1 MLRRCPACWANFRL
15 LLCGMTCDPNQDT
28 FIEPT
33 INKNLVD
40 RIKLYFTESVANSFY
55 NSCKDVNYNNGRAID
70 VICAASPCTRDALF
84 KALGGDRSPFPV
96 EFIVTK
102 SDINNSRKSFDV
114 PAYRCNE
121 TVPRRVADAGG
132 PPCSCIDCESSC
144 IEPPAPP
151 TPSPRVLV
159 FGLDAWVFSGIVIFV
174 GTVLIFAAYEI
185 VSRVYRSRHTI
196 PIQSDRPDDSR
207 SFHFNQHG
215 TAVEDQSPTN
225 CIHRIRN
232 WLEDTMSQGFSF
244 LGRVIASHP
253 LISLSVSAVVSAVLC
268 AGLSLFTVTTNPVEL
283 WSAPTSR
290 SRLEKNFFDKNFAPF
305 YRTEQLIIRPVNQS
319 FFRHMSLYPFSGDS
333 LFGPAL
339 EKEFLVKV
347 LDLQKQI
354 EAISVES
361 VRFKQNISLTDIC
374 FKPLEPDNMNCAITT
389 PLEYFQ
395 GNRTRLDIEDF
406 NDFDMVIADYL
417 DHLLFCANAPMS
429 VTSGEP
435 DSTLSCLASSG
446 IPVQPTLA
454 LGGFNG
460 SKYNESTCV
469 VLTFLVNNDPDPRSD
484 HVKKAELWESA
495 YIKHVQD
502 WAQKHSN
509 SVIVSFQAEVDL
521 RVTLGMGGVL
531 TVIVSVVAS
540 IGMWSYAGTPATLI
554 IVEVIPFLVLAVGV
568 DNIFILVHDFEFD
581 EQDADAIL
589 CSEEHRLSCAAV
601 EQSAIDLDGGDQV
614 PLHPHENMTQTIRT
628 IVATRMSRTLGR
640 VGPSLLLTSAAESVA
655 FFCGSLTS
663 MPAVRAFALYAGV
676 AILFNFLLQIFAFVA
691 LLALDARRRASMCL
705 LFIGVTFPVI
715 SNPLPSIFF
724 TVPHVRA
731 DSSVAPWLHR
741 LIVNWF
747 APFLL
752 SGWVRPIVVVIS
764 LAWLCFSI
772 AIIPNWIEIGLDQR
786 LAMPRD
792 SYVLDFFNAMVTD
805 LRVGPPVYFVVTGGH
820 EYNSTTGQNDVCGG
834 FGCPQKSLTGVISDA
849 SRISAYS
856 WIDDYFDWIDP
867 EGSPLCCRVYLNSTE
882 HCPDDEPISKCRTC
896 PVQLQNGRPS
906 SSDFDRYLGYFL
918 DQNPS
923 PNCPKAGRAPYHVAV
938 RRLSNQSIDATYFM
952 TYHTVLQSPSDFIAA
967 LSNARVLANRVN
979 EYWHGN
985 ESDWYPTNSPAPN
998 SVFPYSVFYVY
1009 YEQYLAAVQDA
1020 LVQIGICLGAILVV
1034 TFILLGMNV
1043 VATLMVLFGVVYIL
1057 LSLLSL
1063 MALWN
1068 ISLNAISLV
1077 NLVVTVGIAVEFCAH
1092 IIRAFV
1098 VSNEPTRLGRAKAA
1112 LSDMGSSILR
1122 GITLTKLGGIVVLA
1136 FSKSRL
1142 FEIFYFRMYLGIIVF
1157 GALTGLVV
1165 VPVYLSYLGPSLN
1178 KVLSQKH
1185 RDRMTRY
1192 NVDCVPVK
1200 T

>member
-70 VICAASPCTRDALF
+70 VICAASPFTRDALF

-225 CIHRIRN
+225 CIHRIRS

-395 GNRTRLDIEDF
+395 GNRTRLNIEDF
-406 NDFDMVIADYL
+406 DDFDMVIADYL

-509 SVIVSFQAEVDL
+509 SVIVSFQAERSVEDEINRQSDADLKTVIISYLVMFVYVSVFLASYRSCRTVFVDL

-691 LLALDARRRASMCL
+691 LLALDARRRAANRFDVFCCFGLRPTPGQSGM
-705 LFIGVTFPVI
+705 VD
-715 SNPLPSIFF
+715 SENHPLGSPQPMGEVDSLSLSSSALDD
-724 TVPHVRA
+724 VQL
-731 DSSVAPWLHR
+731 SSVPMEKDGEADGEKG
-741 LIVNWF
+741 
-747 APFLL
+747 
-752 SGWVRPIVVVIS
+752 SGQWGLPYCLTLYGDDDDDDGS
-764 LAWLCFSI
+764 QPKTGGHMSKKTNLAWLCFSI

-849 SRISAYS
+849 SRISA
-856 WIDDYFDWIDP
+856 
-867 EGSPLCCRVYLNSTE
+867 
-882 HCPDDEPISKCRTC
+882 
-896 PVQLQNGRPS
+896 
-906 SSDFDRYLGYFL
+906 
-918 DQNPS
+918 
-923 PNCPKAGRAPYHVAV
+923 
-938 RRLSNQSIDATYFM
+938 
-952 TYHTVLQSPSDFIAA
+952 
-967 LSNARVLANRVN
+967 
-979 EYWHGN
+979 
-985 ESDWYPTNSPAPN
+985 
-998 SVFPYSVFYVY
+998 
-1009 YEQYLAAVQDA
+1009 
-1020 LVQIGICLGAILVV
+1020 
-1034 TFILLGMNV
+1034 
-1043 VATLMVLFGVVYIL
+1043 
-1057 LSLLSL
+1057 
-1063 MALWN
+1063 
-1068 ISLNAISLV
+1068 
-1077 NLVVTVGIAVEFCAH
+1077 
-1092 IIRAFV
+1092 
-1098 VSNEPTRLGRAKAA
+1098 
-1112 LSDMGSSILR
+1112 
-1122 GITLTKLGGIVVLA
+1122 
-1136 FSKSRL
+1136 
-1142 FEIFYFRMYLGIIVF
+1142 
-1157 GALTGLVV
+1157 
-1165 VPVYLSYLGPSLN
+1165 
-1178 KVLSQKH
+1178 
-1185 RDRMTRY
+1185 
-1192 NVDCVPVK
+1192 
-1200 T
+1200 